1 MLRCNSVNLNNLVL
15 LHKIPLLA
23 GFCVKIYFMENLIY
37 FFVFIFG
44 TIIGSFLNVVIARYN
59 TGESV
64 FKGRSKCFS
73 CSKTL
78 SWYELIPVFSFFFQR
93 GKCRKCGSK
102 ISIQYPIIEIL
113 TGVIFTLIWLSTWR
127 LSLQV
132 EGGLV
137 FLAIYFWTIFSLLIV
152 ITVYDF
158 YHQIIPNGL
167 VYAFITLSFL
177 SLSFISQRNFLWD
190 FLAGIIFFLFFASFW
205 FFSKGKWMGLGD
217 AKLALGIGWL
227 LGLWVGLASIILSF
241 WLGAIVGL
249 FFLFSKRL
257 GLKSKI
263 AFGPFLVIGTFV
275 GFLLSERLLDF
286 VFFLR

>member
-1 MLRCNSVNLNNLVL
+1 
-15 LHKIPLLA
+15 
-23 GFCVKIYFMENLIY
+23 MENLIY

-73 CSKTL
+73 CGKTL
-78 SWYELIPVFSFFFQR
+78 AWYELVPVFSFLLQG
-93 GKCRKCGSK
+93 GKCRECGSK
-102 ISIQYPIIEIL
+102 ISIQYPVVEIL
-113 TGVIFTLIWLSTWR
+113 TGIIFVLVWYTSTWR

-132 EGGLV
+132 EGELV
-137 FLAIYFWTIFSLLIV
+137 FFAIYFWTIFSLLIV
-152 ITVYDF
+152 IAVYDF
-158 YHQIIPNGL
+158 YHQIIPDGL

-177 SLSFISQRNFLWD
+177 SFLPIGETYVLHRSHLWD

-205 FFSKGKWMGLGD
+205 FFSGGKWMGFGD
-217 AKLALGIGWL
+217 AKLAIGIGWL

-241 WLGAIVGL
+241 WIGAIVGL
-249 FFLFSKRL
+249 VFIFSKKL

-263 AFGPFLVIGTFV
+263 AFGPFLILGTFI
-275 GFLLSERLLDF
+275 GFLLGERLLEF
-286 VFFLR
+286 IFFLR

>member
-1 MLRCNSVNLNNLVL
+1 
-15 LHKIPLLA
+15 
-23 GFCVKIYFMENLIY
+23 MEVLIY
-37 FFVFIFG
+37 FWVFIFG

-59 TGESV
+59 TGESI

-78 SWYELIPVFSFFFQR
+78 LWYELIPVFSFIAQN

-102 ISIQYPIIEIL
+102 ISIQYPIVEVL
-113 TGVIFTLIWLSTWR
+113 TGAIFTLVWFTLTWR
-127 LSLQV
+127 LAWLGLGLQV
-132 EGGLV
+132 ESQMA
-137 FLAIYFWTIFSLLIV
+137 FFAIYFWTIFSLLIV
-152 ITVYDF
+152 IAVYDF

-177 SLSFISQRNFLWD
+177 SLFLPIGETYVLHRSHLWD

-205 FFSKGKWMGLGD
+205 FFSRGKWMGFGD

-227 LGLWVGLASIILSF
+227 LGFWVGLASIIVSF
-241 WLGAIVGL
+241 WIGAIVGL
-249 FFLFSKRL
+249 FLIFSKRF

-263 AFGPFLVIGTFV
+263 AFGPFLIMGTFI
-275 GFLLSERLLDF
+275 GFFLGERLLEF
-286 VFFLR
+286 VFF